1 MKGCSRPVTRGERPA
16 APAFCGCRAL
26 GAWACALPL
35 PLAAGS
41 SYGVGNA
48 SDGGRR
54 CMCGRSAR
62 VTKANIE
69 SCQFGCRVYRVHRL
83 LRSIGPTKER
93 DRIGPALLARL
104 VAHNLFGGPRR
115 RPPHASQG
123 DIWAQGEPTR
133 CGASLSTSTP
143 SLSAS
148 ERGRA
153 AEHAKASV
161 DDGCRSNKRL
171 RRNMLLIFS
180 SIVSVP
186 ELAAAQSFVASTII
200 VSRARRMRAARCLQS
215 RPPMLPMLRRT
226 EGPQP
231 AGGGEVGVD
240 VIERRARV
248 SAEKQLLVQR
258 LRPLL
263 ALVGRFHARHAA
275 VL

>member
-1 MKGCSRPVTRGERPA
+1 MPELSV
-16 APAFCGCRAL
+16 
-26 GAWACALPL
+26 
-35 PLAAGS
+35 
-41 SYGVGNA
+41 
-48 SDGGRR
+48 
-54 CMCGRSAR
+54 
-62 VTKANIE
+62 
-69 SCQFGCRVYRVHRL
+69 
-83 LRSIGPTKER
+83 
-93 DRIGPALLARL
+93 L
-104 VAHNLFGGPRR
+104 VAGAPVASKYWADQGARSDWAGVNRTTCGPHNLFGGRGWVAR

-215 RPPMLPMLRRT
+215 RPPMLPMLRAR
-226 EGPQP
+226 
-231 AGGGEVGVD
+231 GGASTGWWWRGG
-240 VIERRARV
+240 RRCHR
-248 SAEKQLLVQR
+248 
-258 LRPLL
+258 
-263 ALVGRFHARHAA
+263 AA
-275 VL
+275 SSGIC

>member
-1 MKGCSRPVTRGERPA
+1 MLYT
-16 APAFCGCRAL
+16 
-26 GAWACALPL
+26 
-35 PLAAGS
+35 
-41 SYGVGNA
+41 Y
-48 SDGGRR
+48 
-54 CMCGRSAR
+54 
-62 VTKANIE
+62 IYE

-93 DRIGPALLARL
+93 DRIGPALIARL
-104 VAHNLFGGPRR
+104 VAHNLFWGPRRRPPHPRR

-215 RPPMLPMLRRT
+215 RPPMLPMLRAR
-226 EGPQP
+226 
-231 AGGGEVGVD
+231 GGASTGWWWRGG
-240 VIERRARV
+240 RRCHR
-248 SAEKQLLVQR
+248 
-258 LRPLL
+258 
-263 ALVGRFHARHAA
+263 AA
-275 VL
+275 SSGIC

>member
-1 MKGCSRPVTRGERPA
+1 MGLACDKPGLCMSRLATRPCFVT
-16 APAFCGCRAL
+16 FT
-26 GAWACALPL
+26 
-35 PLAAGS
+35 
-41 SYGVGNA
+41 Y
-48 SDGGRR
+48 
-54 CMCGRSAR
+54 
-62 VTKANIE
+62 IYE

-83 LRSIGPTKER
+83 LRSIGPR
-93 DRIGPALLARL
+93 ADWAG
-104 VAHNLFGGPRR
+104 VGSH
-115 RPPHASQG
+115 
-123 DIWAQGEPTR
+123 DMWAQGEPTR

-215 RPPMLPMLRRT
+215 RPPMLPMLRAR
-226 EGPQP
+226 
-231 AGGGEVGVD
+231 GGASTGWWWRGG
-240 VIERRARV
+240 RRCHR
-248 SAEKQLLVQR
+248 
-258 LRPLL
+258 
-263 ALVGRFHARHAA
+263 AA
-275 VL
+275 SSGIC